1 MKTNGRVPSKQG
13 APSTCNLIYWEV
25 SQQMYVQTL
34 MASLGVVR
42 RQNSALQG
50 GGGGGWVATGKWVF
64 SRGGGGGGNGE
75 EVSDST

>member
-1 MKTNGRVPSKQG
+1 MKTIGRVPSQQG
-13 APSTCNLIYWEV
+13 APSTCNLTYWEV
-25 SQQMYVQTL
+25 SQQTYVQTL

-50 GGGGGWVATGKWVF
+50 GGGGGGWQQEIGCSV
-64 SRGGGGGGNGE
+64 GGEGGGGNGE